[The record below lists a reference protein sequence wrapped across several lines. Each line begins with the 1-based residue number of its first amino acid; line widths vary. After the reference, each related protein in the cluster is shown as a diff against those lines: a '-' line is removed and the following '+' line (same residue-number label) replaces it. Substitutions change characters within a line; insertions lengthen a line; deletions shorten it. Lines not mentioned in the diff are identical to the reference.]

1 MCPTQGKSAP
11 PNAAVLR
18 LPLDVAPY
26 IMRSADA
33 RRPRFPP
40 AFWRDT
46 VRVGH
51 VFQRRQGRGHEGSR
65 CNFGSSCGARFGT
78 GEWSGSDRFKRDVT
92 LTIQSDQGDQPLPI
106 TIVQDGESLTAS
118 GEVPELGPIE
128 MKGTLDG
135 SDVLF
140 EWDLY
145 IEGMELSIVFSGT
158 IAEDGTISGTA
169 DFGGFGEGGW
179 SAKRVED

>member
-1 MCPTQGKSAP
+1 MRALGVIM
-11 PNAAVLR
+11 AAVAVL
-18 LPLDVAPY
+18 V
-26 IMRSADA
+26 SAA
-33 RRPRFPP
+33 
-40 AFWRDT
+40 T
-46 VRVGH
+46 H
-51 VFQRRQGRGHEGSR
+51 
-65 CNFGSSCGARFGT
+65 GAAQT
-78 GEWSGSDRFKRDVT
+78 DLSGMWT

-118 GEVPELGPIE
+118 GEVPEFGPIE

-145 IEGMELSIVFSGT
+145 IEGMELNIVFTGT

>member
-1 MCPTQGKSAP
+1 MRALRVILAAVAVLVSAP
-11 PNAAVLR
+11 ANGAAQTDL
-18 LPLDVAPY
+18 
-26 IMRSADA
+26 
-33 RRPRFPP
+33 
-40 AFWRDT
+40 
-46 VRVGH
+46 
-51 VFQRRQGRGHEGSR
+51 
-65 CNFGSSCGARFGT
+65 
-78 GEWSGSDRFKRDVT
+78 SGMWT
-92 LTIQSDQGDQPLPI
+92 LTIQSDQGDQPIPI
-106 TIVQDGESLTAS
+106 TITQDGQDLTAMGDG
-118 GEVPELGPIE
+118 GEIGPVE

-145 IEGMELSIVFSGT
+145 IEGMELNIVFRGT

>member
-1 MCPTQGKSAP
+1 MRALGVIM
-11 PNAAVLR
+11 AAVAVL
-18 LPLDVAPY
+18 V
-26 IMRSADA
+26 SAATD
-33 RRPRFPP
+33 
-40 AFWRDT
+40 
-46 VRVGH
+46 
-51 VFQRRQGRGHEGSR
+51 
-65 CNFGSSCGARFGT
+65 GAAQT
-78 GEWSGSDRFKRDVT
+78 DLSGMWT
-92 LTIQSDQGDQPLPI
+92 LTMQSDQGDQPLPI

-118 GEVPELGPIE
+118 GEVPEFGPIE

-145 IEGMELSIVFSGT
+145 IEGMELNIVFTGT

>member
-1 MCPTQGKSAP
+1 MRALGVIMAAVAVLVSAP
-11 PNAAVLR
+11 TDGAAQTDL
-18 LPLDVAPY
+18 
-26 IMRSADA
+26 
-33 RRPRFPP
+33 
-40 AFWRDT
+40 
-46 VRVGH
+46 
-51 VFQRRQGRGHEGSR
+51 
-65 CNFGSSCGARFGT
+65 
-78 GEWSGSDRFKRDVT
+78 SGMWT
-92 LTIQSDQGDQPLPI
+92 LTVQSDQGDQPLPI

-145 IEGMELSIVFSGT
+145 IEGMELNIVFTGT
-158 IAEDGTISGTA
+158 VAEDGTISGTA

>member
-1 MCPTQGKSAP
+1 MRALGVFMAAVAVLVSAP
-11 PNAAVLR
+11 TDGAAQTDL
-18 LPLDVAPY
+18 
-26 IMRSADA
+26 
-33 RRPRFPP
+33 
-40 AFWRDT
+40 
-46 VRVGH
+46 
-51 VFQRRQGRGHEGSR
+51 
-65 CNFGSSCGARFGT
+65 
-78 GEWSGSDRFKRDVT
+78 SGMWT
-92 LTIQSDQGDQPLPI
+92 LTVQSDQGDQPLPI

-135 SDVLF
+135 SDVFF

-145 IEGMELSIVFSGT
+145 IEGMELNIVFTGT

>member
-1 MCPTQGKSAP
+1 MRALGVIMAAVAVLVSAP
-11 PNAAVLR
+11 TDGAAQTDL
-18 LPLDVAPY
+18 
-26 IMRSADA
+26 
-33 RRPRFPP
+33 
-40 AFWRDT
+40 
-46 VRVGH
+46 
-51 VFQRRQGRGHEGSR
+51 
-65 CNFGSSCGARFGT
+65 
-78 GEWSGSDRFKRDVT
+78 SGMWT
-92 LTIQSDQGDQPLPI
+92 LTVQSDQGDQPLPI

-145 IEGMELSIVFSGT
+145 IEGMELNIVFTGT
-158 IAEDGTISGTA
+158 VAEDGTISGTA

-179 SAKRVED
+179 SAKRVEG

>member
-1 MCPTQGKSAP
+1 MRARGVIMAAVAVLVSAP
-11 PNAAVLR
+11 ANGAAQTDL
-18 LPLDVAPY
+18 
-26 IMRSADA
+26 
-33 RRPRFPP
+33 
-40 AFWRDT
+40 
-46 VRVGH
+46 
-51 VFQRRQGRGHEGSR
+51 
-65 CNFGSSCGARFGT
+65 
-78 GEWSGSDRFKRDVT
+78 SGMWT

-135 SDVLF
+135 ADVLF

-145 IEGMELSIVFSGT
+145 IEGMELNIVFTGT

-179 SAKRVED
+179 SAKRVEG

>member
-1 MCPTQGKSAP
+1 MRALGVIMAAVAVLVSAP
-11 PNAAVLR
+11 TDGAAQT
-18 LPLDVAPY
+18 DV
-26 IMRSADA
+26 
-33 RRPRFPP
+33 
-40 AFWRDT
+40 
-46 VRVGH
+46 
-51 VFQRRQGRGHEGSR
+51 
-65 CNFGSSCGARFGT
+65 
-78 GEWSGSDRFKRDVT
+78 SGMWT
-92 LTIQSDQGDQPLPI
+92 LTVQSDQGDQPLPI

-145 IEGMELSIVFSGT
+145 IEGMELNIVFTGT
-158 IAEDGTISGTA
+158 VAEDGTISGTA

>member
-1 MCPTQGKSAP
+1 MK
-11 PNAAVLR
+11 
-18 LPLDVAPY
+18 
-26 IMRSADA
+26 
-33 RRPRFPP
+33 
-40 AFWRDT
+40 
-46 VRVGH
+46 
-51 VFQRRQGRGHEGSR
+51 
-65 CNFGSSCGARFGT
+65 
-78 GEWSGSDRFKRDVT
+78 
-92 LTIQSDQGDQPLPI
+92 
-106 TIVQDGESLTAS
+106 SLTAS